1 MMSLINKLKSAP
13 AFVSAQRQYDALP
26 SRDQKALLAL
36 SVALGLAI
44 LYFLVWSPAHSFAK
58 QEESNLASG
67 KELLSWVKANEMVA
81 RTLVSDT
88 AGGAS
93 KILDSQSLVS
103 TVSANALKHKIKL
116 KRFEPSGERKVRV
129 WLEKVPFNNV
139 IVWLRDLNSTY
150 NITASQISIDRD
162 EKGGLVNVR
171 ITLKS

>member
-1 MMSLINKLKSAP
+1 MMSLLNKVKKSP

-44 LYFLVWSPAHSFAK
+44 LFFLVWSPAHTFAK
-58 QEESNLASG
+58 QEKANLESAQ
-67 KELLSWVKANEMVA
+67 ELLSWVKANEMLA
-81 RTLVSDT
+81 RTLVSDESK
-88 AGGAS
+88 GSS
-93 KILDSQSLVS
+93 KIQDSQSLVS
-103 TVSANALKHKIKL
+103 TVSSNAQKHKIKL

-129 WLEKVPFNNV
+129 WIEKAPFDNI
-139 IVWLRDLNSTY
+139 IVWLKDLN
-150 NITASQISIDRD
+150 TAYDISVSQISIDRD

>member
-13 AFVSAQRQYDALP
+13 SVVSAQRQYDALP

-44 LYFLVWSPAHSFAK
+44 LYFMVWAPAHSFAK
-58 QEESNLASG
+58 QEKANLTSG
-67 KELLSWVKANEMVA
+67 KELLSWVKANEAVA
-81 RTLVSDT
+81 RTLVSNT
-88 AGGAS
+88 GKGSS

-139 IVWLRDLNSTY
+139 IVWLRDLN
-150 NITASQISIDRD
+150 ASYGIDVAQISIDRD
-162 EKGGLVNVR
+162 EKGGLVTVR

>member
-1 MMSLINKLKSAP
+1 MMSLINKIKSTP
-13 AFVSAQRQYDALP
+13 SFVSVHRQYDALP

-36 SVALGLAI
+36 CVALALAI
-44 LYFLVWSPAHSFAK
+44 LFFLVWSPAHSFAK
-58 QEESNLASG
+58 QQEANLSSG

-81 RTLVSDT
+81 RSLVADT
-88 AGGAS
+88 SKGSS

-103 TVSANALKHKIKL
+103 TVSANAQKHKIKL

-150 NITASQISIDRD
+150 NIEVSQISIDRD